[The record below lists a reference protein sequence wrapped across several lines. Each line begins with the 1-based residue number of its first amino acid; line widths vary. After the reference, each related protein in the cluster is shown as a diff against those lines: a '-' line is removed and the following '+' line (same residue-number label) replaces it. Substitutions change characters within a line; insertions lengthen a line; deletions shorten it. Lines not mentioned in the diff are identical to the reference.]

1 MKRSDLEHLLRA
13 AGRVID
19 ADQIIVVDSQAILA
33 TIPDFMLPPEA
44 TMSVEADLIP
54 LDGTEALGDQIDGAI
69 GEASMFHQTFGV
81 YAQGVGYETITAP
94 DGWRDRLIAY
104 SNDNTDGVTGLC
116 LEINDLWLTK
126 LAPADRKTSSSA
138 VRSSERSSSPP
149 TSSDHER
156 RRSIQESTQ
165 MISQHESSACSP
177 RTNRSSCTI
186 AARRSRRPVETACF
200 TWSERWPTGTV

>member
-13 AGRVID
+13 AGRVIG
-19 ADQIIVVDSQAILA
+19 ADQIIVVGSQAILA
-33 TIPDFMLPPEA
+33 TIPELMLPPEA

-54 LDGTEALGDQIDGAI
+54 LDGTEALADQIDGAI
-69 GEASMFHQTFGV
+69 GEASMFHETFGV

-126 LAPADRKTSSSA
+126 LAAGRPKDFEFCRALVRAQLITA
-138 VRSSERSSSPP
+138 EVVRSRTPTIDPRIDAADLGARVERLLGEHDSK
-149 TSSDHER
+149 
-156 RRSIQESTQ
+156 
-165 MISQHESSACSP
+165 
-177 RTNRSSCTI
+177 
-186 AARRSRRPVETACF
+186 
-200 TWSERWPTGTV
+200 